1 MTSSVG
7 TSGFSINSMFEK
19 VSDTIAAAG
28 KDLNAK
34 IENMGNAETLSQE
47 EMLQMQ
53 FQVNMY
59 NTLLETASTV
69 SKSLTDEAKQ
79 LAQRAS

>member
-1 MTSSVG
+1 MSNSI
-7 TSGFSINSMFEK
+7 SGFSIQDMFSK
-19 VSDTIAAAG
+19 VSDTVAKAG
-28 KDLNAK
+28 NDLQAK
-34 IENMGNAETLSQE
+34 LDNLGEGEISQE
-47 EMLQMQ
+47 EMLNLQ

-59 NTLLETASTV
+59 NTLLEAASTV